1 MNITG
6 IIAEYNPF
14 HGGHSFHIKEA
25 KKQTGADYCVV
36 VMSGDFVQRGG
47 TGHFQQ
53 ISAHENGACQRGR
66 SSGGNAVCF
75 RSQQC

>member
-36 VMSGDFVQRGG
+36 VMSGDFEIGR
-47 TGHFQQ
+47 
-53 ISAHENGACQRGR
+53 AH
-66 SSGGNAVCF
+66 V
-75 RSQQC
+75 